1 MGMTLNAETM
11 KSMRNMKTNVP
22 FEEKS
27 KLVITQSE
35 VVYKLEAETR
45 GEEAEDEVEI
55 EETEG
60 IRRIEIENDE

>member
-45 GEEAEDEVEI
+45 DEAEDEVEI